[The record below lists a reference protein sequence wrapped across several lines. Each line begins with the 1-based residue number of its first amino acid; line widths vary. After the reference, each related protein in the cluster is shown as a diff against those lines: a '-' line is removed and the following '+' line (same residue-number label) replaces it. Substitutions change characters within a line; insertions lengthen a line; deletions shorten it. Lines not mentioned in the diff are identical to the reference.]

1 MVLGFVVIIYP
12 NKYISYPD
20 VNDSNSPQEK
30 PQMNEG
36 FTNETI
42 DEISGF
48 PIQASNISDVKT
60 IESGNIS
67 STERFHYQERLK
79 DLQDEGV
86 EGMTEKECSILSDVF
101 CSCYLTYNI
110 HTFLNLLLTSF
121 NECNFTYFPVI
132 ITAMVT
138 IVTTILLVIGVRK
151 VNILYYNVHLNDMI
165 FINQPIYTK

>member
-121 NECNFTYFPVI
+121 NECNITYFSSYNYRDGNDCYNDFVGNWSEKGKY
-132 ITAMVT
+132 
-138 IVTTILLVIGVRK
+138 TILQCAFKRYDFYKSTDI
-151 VNILYYNVHLNDMI
+151 H
-165 FINQPIYTK
+165 